1 MDNTSG
7 RYGMYRYETMLKTKF
22 HEFGN
27 YVMRGCYLHP
37 KNGLFVLAL
46 EGDRIVE
53 FHPDD
58 TCVLIVPP
66 SGMRGAVAQRWS
78 ELAPNVAFGYTVR
91 RRVTGIR
98 EYVIT
103 RTEMHYNRGNYNRT
117 QTGSVVTNSKLHYYL
132 DGRISVDGISQRVAI
147 QDRKKYRA
155 FNAELKK
162 LRAVLYAQIKMHVHA
177 EDLRDWKRRS
187 QLQTQI
193 DEVLAGLG
201 CEKRYEDSN
210 AMVLV
215 QLWMENQDPVRAKQI
230 AMLGFARCRSSSPG
244 IQGMMLQVAN
254 ILGRAQRSYLKEHCV
269 TIRELVPGSTNDQ
282 QSELQPSDGLREMR
296 VPGEAE
302 VHRQDP
308 GTATHATPG
317 QD

>member
-1 MDNTSG
+1 MDNTPG
-7 RYGMYRYETMLKTKF
+7 RYGMYRYESMLKMKF

-37 KNGLFVLAL
+37 KDGLFVLAYD
-46 EGDRIVE
+46 GHRIAE
-53 FHPDD
+53 FYPDD
-58 TCVLIVPP
+58 TCMLVIP
-66 SGMRGAVAQRWS
+66 SIGLPNAVAQRWS
-78 ELAPNVAFGYTVR
+78 EIAPNVAFSIETK
-91 RRVTGIR
+91 RRVTGVKD
-98 EYVIT
+98 YAIT
-103 RTEMHYNRGNYNRT
+103 RTEMSYVRGTYMRKK
-117 QTGSVVTNSKLHYYL
+117 TGEVTTNSKLYYYL
-132 DGRISVDGISQRVAI
+132 DGSISTEGIPQRVAI

-162 LRAVLYAQIKMHVHA
+162 LRAVLYAQIKMHVHS
-177 EDLRDWKRRS
+177 EDLRDWKKRS

-193 DEVLAGLG
+193 DAVLADLG

-215 QLWMENQDPVRAKQI
+215 QLWMKDQDPVRARQI

-244 IQGMMLQVAN
+244 ISGMMLQVTN

-269 TIRELVPGSTNDQ
+269 TIQEAIPGSPHDQ

-296 VPGEAE
+296 VSGEAE

-308 GTATHATPG
+308 GTSASATPG